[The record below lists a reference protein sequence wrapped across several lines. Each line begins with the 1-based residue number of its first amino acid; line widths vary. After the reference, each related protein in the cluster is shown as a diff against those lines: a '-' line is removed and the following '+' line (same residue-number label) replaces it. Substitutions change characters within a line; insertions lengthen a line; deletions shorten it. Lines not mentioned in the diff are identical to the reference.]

1 MEEIMTTLNIV
12 KYARNRRFY
21 CHTLHRYTTLT
32 EIGDWWDEGRSFTL
46 RQRVTGAD
54 LKAASLL
61 RLLAQR
67 VESGLLEVTEGQLR
81 ELVKP

>member
-1 MEEIMTTLNIV
+1 MTTLDIV

-21 CHTLHRYTTLT
+21 CYTQSRYMSLT
-32 EIGDWWDEGRSFTL
+32 EIGDYWQRGTPFTL
-46 RQRVTGAD
+46 RQHRTGVD
-54 LKAASLL
+54 IKAASLL

-67 VESGLLEVTEGQLR
+67 VESGLLEVTEGQLW